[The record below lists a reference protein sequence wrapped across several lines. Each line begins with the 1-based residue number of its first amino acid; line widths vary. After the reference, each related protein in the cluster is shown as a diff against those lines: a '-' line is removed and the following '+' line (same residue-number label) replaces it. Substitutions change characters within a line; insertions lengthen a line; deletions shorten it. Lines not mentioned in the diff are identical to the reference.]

1 METQDPCTE
10 EQHIAHAVAKGIGQ
24 MAGVDMQVKPATN
37 LATYGPRQRIWGIA
51 VHRDEKALI
60 IEVDL
65 IATVNTQGSLPDVAA
80 KIRRMVRHVTK
91 EVTPTHVRRINI
103 RIGNLRIV
111 G

>member
-24 MAGVDMQVKPATN
+24 MAGVDMQVKPATD
-37 LATYGPRQRIWGIA
+37 LATYGPHHRIWGIA
-51 VHRDEKALI
+51 VHRNESSLVID
-60 IEVDL
+60 VDL
-65 IATVNTQGSLPDVAA
+65 IVTVNAHASLPDVAA
-80 KIRRMVRHVTK
+80 KVRRMVRQVTK
-91 EVTPTHVRRINI
+91 KVTPTHVRRINI